1 MTKSNLSKVNV
12 VSTPQPSLGELISCE
27 LFSDDWSE
35 QEKNIDP
42 MNRSSVRCLVVISCF
57 YSPK

>member
-1 MTKSNLSKVNV
+1 MTKSNLSKVKV
-12 VSTPQPSLGELISCE
+12 VSISQPSSGKLISGK

-42 MNRSSVRCLVVISCF
+42 MNSNIENIPVI
-57 YSPK
+57 P